1 MPRMVNQ
8 PSRYVESELVS
19 ELVPSPA
26 AFSVLLP
33 PGYGTALGAVPLLLF
48 LHGGNGSR
56 DFLANMRP
64 LIEQCWADGTLPP
77 MVVATPSAGR
87 SFYMDYRDG
96 SQQWE
101 TFVSGPFT
109 DHLRS
114 AYEVIKDPS
123 GTLLI
128 GISMGGM
135 GGLRMAFRNPERYRA
150 VVALEPGV
158 DPAFEWKD
166 LRPEYKFYRPQ
177 ELFEEIYGRPVDE
190 GYWAATN
197 PASMVAAGAAARIR
211 DSGLAIYLDA
221 GDQDFFNLHVATEFL
236 HRALWDN
243 DVPHEYHLVR
253 WADHVGGT
261 VRPRMIEGFEFLA
274 RALTPPEP
282 DEAVQMLRAQMGPLK
297 ARASQ

>member
-1 MPRMVNQ
+1 MARMPEQ
-8 PSRYVESELVS
+8 PIRYIESELVS
-19 ELVPSPA
+19 DLVPSPA

-33 PGYGTALGAVPLLLF
+33 PVYGAAPRHLPLLLF
-48 LHGGNGSR
+48 LHGGNGNR

-77 MVVATPSAGR
+77 MVVATPTAGR

-96 SQQWE
+96 TEKWE
-101 TFVSGPFT
+101 TFVSGPFI
-109 DHLRS
+109 DHIRS
-114 AYEVIKDPS
+114 TYQVIKEPS
-123 GTLLI
+123 GTLLM

-158 DPAFEWKD
+158 DPALAWKD
-166 LRPEYKFYRPQ
+166 LRPDHKFWRSQ
-177 ELFEEIYGRPVDE
+177 ELFEEIYGRPIDE
-190 GYWAATN
+190 AYWAETN
-197 PASMVAAGAAARIR
+197 PASMVAAGAAARLR

-236 HRALWDN
+236 HRVLWEH

-274 RALTPPEP
+274 RALNPPEP
-282 DEAVQMLRAQMGPLK
+282 DEAVRMLRAQLGPLK

>member
-1 MPRMVNQ
+1 MPAE
-8 PSRYVESELVS
+8 SRYIESELTTH
-19 ELVPSPA
+19 LVPSPA
-26 AFSVLLP
+26 TFSVLLP
-33 PGYGTALGAVPLLLF
+33 PGYDATLGPVPLLLF
-48 LHGGNGSR
+48 LHGGGGSR

-101 TFVSGPFT
+101 TFITGPLIG
-109 DHLRS
+109 HLRS
-114 AYEVIKDPS
+114 EYAVLTEPS
-123 GTLLI
+123 GTLLM

-135 GGLRMAFRNPERYRA
+135 GALRMAFRNPDRYGA
-150 VVALEPGV
+150 IVALEPGI
-158 DPAFEWKD
+158 DPALEWSD
-166 LRPEYKFYRPQ
+166 LRQEHKFWRSQ
-177 ELFEEIYGRPVDE
+177 DLFESIYGRPLDE
-190 GYWAATN
+190 EYWAATN
-197 PASMVAAGAAARIR
+197 PASMVAAGCAPSIR

-236 HRALWDN
+236 HRILWDH

-253 WADHVGGT
+253 WAEHVGGT

-274 RALTPPEP
+274 RALNPPEP
-282 DEAVQMLRAQMGPLK
+282 DEAVKLLHAQLGGLK
-297 ARASQ
+297 ARALQ